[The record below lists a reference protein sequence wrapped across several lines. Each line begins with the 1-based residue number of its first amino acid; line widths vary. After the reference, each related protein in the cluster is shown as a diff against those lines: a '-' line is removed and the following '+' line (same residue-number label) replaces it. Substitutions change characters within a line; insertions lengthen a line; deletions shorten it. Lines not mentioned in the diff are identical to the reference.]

1 MRQIAR
7 WYDVTIV
14 YQGAAPD
21 DEIVGKLP
29 RTADVREV
37 LHIMELIGIR
47 FKIEGKTI
55 VVQG

>member
-1 MRQIAR
+1 
-7 WYDVTIV
+7 VTIV

-55 VVQG
+55 IVED